1 MKQKRFGQDLES
13 ELKKLRERAGLS
25 QSALAKL
32 VGVTGKTVSNWE
44 RGVTRVDLSLSQ
56 VRELSS
62 VLGVTLEEL
71 TNFVISIPVDD

>member
-1 MKQKRFGQDLES
+1 MKQNAFAQESES
-13 ELKKLRERAGLS
+13 ELKKFRKRAGIS

-44 RGVTRVDLSLSQ
+44 RGVTPVNLTFSQ

-71 TNFVISIPVDD
+71 TNLFVFIAVDD

>member
-13 ELKKLRERAGLS
+13 DLKKLRERAGLS

-56 VRELSS
+56 VKELSS

-71 TNFVISIPVDD
+71 TNFVVSISVDD

>member
-1 MKQKRFGQDLES
+1 MKQKPFGQDLES

-44 RGVTRVDLSLSQ
+44 RGLTRVDLSLSQ
-56 VRELSS
+56 VKELSS

-71 TNFVISIPVDD
+71 TNFVVSIPVDD

>member
-56 VRELSS
+56 VKELSS

-71 TNFVISIPVDD
+71 TNFVVSIPMDD

>member
-56 VRELSS
+56 VKELSS

-71 TNFVISIPVDD
+71 TNFVVSISVDD